1 MSVTVEVRESE
12 TCVCQRRERERE
24 RDLRL
29 RHVGHRAGRHHPR
42 AERSSLRNC
51 SRVEDLRGSTL
62 FVVPRTSGRRKPQEP
77 VRGSRAHASSA
88 PLLGVRVRGRVVR
101 DEATPHR
108 PSRPRMCVQRSRGI
122 ACASRA
128 FCRRAAQK
136 GRGNRREERERERES
151 KQRAPGREGG
161 GGGQQPGRMQHTT
174 ITSPSDAHPRTCTK
188 DPEVQNTSSGQFRFT
203 SSGSSSRSYA
213 LKPGGSTK
221 WT

>member
-12 TCVCQRRERERE
+12 TRVCQRERERE

-136 GRGNRREERERERES
+136 GRGNRREERERERE
-151 KQRAPGREGG
+151 RANSARRGGREGG
-161 GGGQQPGRMQHTT
+161 GGSSQDGCSTQQSR
-174 ITSPSDAHPRTCTK
+174 HPATLTHAPAQRIRKSRTLR
-188 DPEVQNTSSGQFRFT
+188 PASFVSLPPA
-203 SSGSSSRSYA
+203 A
-213 LKPGGSTK
+213 LLDHMR
-221 WT
+221 